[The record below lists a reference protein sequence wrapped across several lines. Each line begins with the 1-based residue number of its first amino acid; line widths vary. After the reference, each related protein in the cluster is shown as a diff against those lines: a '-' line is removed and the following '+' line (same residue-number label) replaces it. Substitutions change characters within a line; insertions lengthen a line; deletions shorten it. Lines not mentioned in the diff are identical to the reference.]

1 MKKLKYKVQG
11 SLKSRTIWFGAAVM
25 AVTWLE
31 NNSDIVA
38 NMVPDEYSGLVGYAV
53 GIAIWFF
60 RYATVKP
67 LEEKAPEIV
76 KDKEMQIALDKWKET
91 LATNPLEEMAPEKI
105 EKRGQTATDKLNE
118 ALETN
123 SLKDY

>member
-11 SLKSRTIWFGAAVM
+11 SLKSRTIWFGAVVM

-67 LEEKAPEIV
+67 LEE
-76 KDKEMQIALDKWKET
+76 
-91 LATNPLEEMAPEKI
+91 MAPEKI